1 MPRTPEV
8 CPPLFCPLS
17 YFSNIACRVL
27 GILPHALRHQAS
39 ACGHLR
45 SDFYR
50 LPFAVLLLRC
60 AFCLLVITCNS
71 SLDAALAQGTTAT
84 LSGTVTDQNG
94 AVIPDVSIAVINIA
108 QGFQRSTTTN
118 GEGAFVV
125 PLLPPGH
132 YTVKAEHNG
141 FTPTEVRDV
150 VLNVND
156 QVAMKIHMNVG
167 TVSQTVQIVEGSSLI
182 NESPAVG
189 TVVDRHFV
197 ENMPLNGRSFQS
209 LIALTPGVVVT
220 KSTFAEQGQFSVNGQ
235 RADANYFTIDG
246 VGANVGI
253 SAGSLNQSG
262 GGALPGVSAV
272 GGTSSLVSID
282 ALQEF
287 RIQTST
293 YAPEFGRTP
302 GAQVQI
308 ATRSGTNQFHGALF
322 EYFRNDALDA
332 SDWFANAN
340 RLPKPPLRQNDFGGV
355 FSGPILLPRFGEGGR
370 QPWYNGSD
378 STFFFFS
385 YEGLRLRL
393 PQTFITNVPSMA
405 SRQAAQA
412 QIRPFLN
419 AYPVPNG
426 TVFSNGFAEFN
437 ASYSDPST
445 LDATSVR
452 IDHSI
457 NDKLVVFGRYNY
469 APSKT
474 TQRGIS
480 NNSLNVLND
489 TGFKIQTLTFGV
501 TQNISPRVSNEIRA
515 NYSNSKGGV
524 FVRLDEFGGAIVPA
538 DTVLFPPFASPME
551 SSFRLDLTGGR
562 SLFVG
567 KSADNSQRQINLVDN
582 LSLVA
587 RSHQLKFG
595 VDYRWLSPI
604 FSGSTYNQSVAFPSV
619 TRLAAGSASS
629 AAVGAN
635 GIVPLLINNFSAYGQ
650 DTWKATRRLTLTY
663 GLRWEVNS
671 PPKGIHGNDLFTFQ
685 NLDNPA
691 ALVLAPQG
699 TPLYETSYNNFAP
712 RVGLAFQLSQR
723 PGREIIIR
731 GGFGIFYDLGTGSL
745 SSATSFF
752 PYTRRQN
759 TPAVAGQVPFP
770 LTPNQTS
777 PPPFKLSPPFGT
789 IIVADRGLK
798 LPRTYQWNVALEQS
812 LGPSQTVSSSY
823 VAAVGRRLL
832 RRENIVTPTND
843 SINITRNAATSDYH
857 ALQLQF
863 QRRLSHGLQALVS
876 YTWSHSIDIASSDS
890 GTNAAVAFVNPSLDR
905 GSSDF
910 DVRHSFS
917 GAFTY
922 DLPTGKK
929 GTVGSA
935 LFGNW
940 AIDGIATIRSATP
953 VDLVGAF
960 NLTGFFSNL
969 RPNFIQGIPLYL
981 NDPIAPGARRF
992 NNTVPTAVQIAAAG
1006 CAPLSPATPA
1016 KGPFCTPPT
1025 GLQGTLGR
1033 NVLRG
1038 FPVSQFDVALR
1049 RQFSLAEAV
1058 KFQFRAE
1065 FFNVFNHPNFADP
1078 LSTLSNP
1085 NFGRSTAMLGRSL
1098 GTGGVAG
1105 GFNPLYQIGGPRS
1118 VQFALRLMF

>member
-1 MPRTPEV
+1 MIRQHS
-8 CPPLFCPLS
+8 LS
-17 YFSNIACRVL
+17 SSARLVL
-27 GILPHALRHQAS
+27 P
-39 ACGHLR
+39 
-45 SDFYR
+45 
-50 LPFAVLLLRC
+50 AVFLLLTAHC
-60 AFCLLVITCNS
+60 SLLITVGQS
-71 SLDAALAQGTTAT
+71 TSAT
-84 LSGTVTDQNG
+84 LSGIVEDQNG
-94 AVIPDVSIAVINIA
+94 AIVPGATVTAENKA
-108 QGFQRSTTTN
+108 TGLKRQATTN
-118 GEGAFVV
+118 DEGQFTI
-125 PLLPPGH
+125 PLLPPST
-132 YTVKAEHNG
+132 YTVTAQAQG
-141 FTPTEVRDV
+141 FSPVQV
-150 VLNVND
+150 SNVILNVGDNKSL
-156 QVAMKIHMNVG
+156 QIPLKAGNITEMVKI
-167 TVSQTVQIVEGSSLI
+167 TADAPLI

-189 TVVDRHFV
+189 TVVDRQFV
-197 ENMPLNGRSFQS
+197 GNLPLNGRSFQS
-209 LIALTPGVVVT
+209 LINLTAGVVVT

-235 RADANYFTIDG
+235 RADANYFTVDG

-253 SAGSLNQSG
+253 SGGSLNQSG

-287 RIQTST
+287 KIQTST

-308 ATRSGTNQFHGALF
+308 TTRSGTNQFHGSLF

-370 QPWYNGSD
+370 QPWYNGRD
-378 STFFFFS
+378 RTFFFFS

-393 PQTFITNVPSMA
+393 PQTVISNVPSVA

-412 QIRPFLN
+412 QIRPFLD

-426 TVFSNGFAEFN
+426 AVFSNGFAEFN

-457 NDKLVVFGRYNY
+457 NDKLFVFGRYNY

-480 NNSLNVLND
+480 NNSLNVLSD
-489 TGFKIQTLTFGV
+489 TKFKIQTLTFGV
-501 TQNISPRVSNEIRA
+501 TQQISPTVSNEIRA
-515 NYSNSKGGV
+515 NYSNSKGGA
-524 FVRLDEFGGAIVPA
+524 FIRLDGFGGAIVPA
-538 DTVLFPPFASPME
+538 DSVLFPSFASPIA

-562 SLFVG
+562 TLFIG
-567 KSADNSQRQINLVDN
+567 RGADNSQRQINVVDN

-619 TRLAAGSASS
+619 ARLVAASASS
-629 AAVGAN
+629 ASVGAN
-635 GIVPLLINNFSAYGQ
+635 GIVPLSINNFSAYGQ

-671 PPKGIHGNDLFTFQ
+671 PPKGRDGNDLFTFQ

-712 RVGLAFQLSQR
+712 RVGLAFQLWQQ
-723 PGREIIIR
+723 PGRETIIR
-731 GGFGIFYDLGTGSL
+731 GGFGLFYDLGTGSL

-752 PYTRRQN
+752 PHTRRRN
-759 TPAVAGQVPFP
+759 IPLVAGQVPFP
-770 LTPNQTS
+770 LAPNQTA
-777 PPPFKLSPPFGT
+777 PPPFTLSPPFGT
-789 IIVADRGLK
+789 IIVADRELK

-812 LGPSQTVSSSY
+812 LGPSQTISSSY

-832 RRENIVTPTND
+832 RRESIFTTTND

-857 ALQLQF
+857 ALQIQF

-890 GTNAAVAFVNPSLDR
+890 GTNAAAAFVDPNLDR

-929 GTVGSA
+929 GTVRRA

-953 VDLVGAF
+953 VDLVAAF
-960 NLTGFFSNL
+960 NLTGFASSL
-969 RPNFIQGIPLYL
+969 RPNLIQGIPLYI
-981 NDPIAPGARRF
+981 NDPNAPGGRRF
-992 NNTVPTAVQIAAAG
+992 NNVAPTAAQVAAAG
-1006 CAPLSPATPA
+1006 CAPLTATNA
-1016 KGPFCTPPT
+1016 KGAFCTPPA
-1025 GLQGTLGR
+1025 GQHGTLGR

-1058 KFQFRAE
+1058 KLQFRAE

-1078 LSTLSNP
+1078 LNTLSNP

-1098 GTGGVAG
+1098 GTGGVTG

-1118 VQFALRLMF
+1118 VQLAVKLTF